1 MRLART
7 AVVLALATGLPAC
20 SAYYNDVDISNGTKV
35 EVSDLSVTDGFTVWK
50 LGNLKPGARVTF
62 HGHLA
67 GEAVGVISWTINQ
80 KRYSANGCFYTVGGS
95 THGSLSVAGDHLDY
109 RCT

>member
-1 MRLART
+1 MRLAR
-7 AVVLALATGLPAC
+7 VVALIAAAAGLSAC
-20 SAYYNDVDISNGTKV
+20 SAYFNDFDISNGTKV
-35 EVSDLSVTDGFTVWK
+35 EIYDVAVTDGVSVWH
-50 LGNLKPGARVTF
+50 LGDLKPGAKTTF

-67 GEAVGVISWTINQ
+67 GEAIGIISWTINK

-95 THGSLSVAGDHLDY
+95 TFGSLSVAGDHLDY